1 MEYVKKRK
9 IMKIIIPIVI
19 LLGVFV
25 VLYSIYDQQDL
36 YKGTS
41 NDNEWKVSIEKSDK
55 TSIGPNYF
63 LNLYWQGSKNKE
75 KKITIKQ
82 IELMVDG
89 KVYQENGPYSL
100 SEYNGESLKE
110 GGERPDH
117 ISTFD
122 YMPEEDIK
130 GHKLEVRVTWNESK
144 EKITVIKLEEKKFLN
159 LGF

>member
-1 MEYVKKRK
+1 MKKRK